1 MIKVILNDGAA
12 FIGSIDRENEKEIW
26 LDEIAAFGDVV
37 VLDKAEIKEILN
49 YKM

>member
-1 MIKVILNDGAA
+1 MIKVILNDGSA
-12 FIGSIDRENEKEIW
+12 FIGSIDQENEKEIW